1 MNFNQLYFY
10 INFYKYIN
18 NKLFNMAQAQV
29 NNMLGAILETAVNEQ
44 VSLEFTELLSNIPHT
59 IPDIIGIYDRLTNIE
74 RKALI
79 LKIRGEGA
87 DIKWLLEFY
96 LHNIYPGDY
105 SFDIKHALESLSKHP
120 NRSTIIDKLLL
131 GMNLTDEEEL
141 VIDNGRHSG
150 CSFMGLRYWLGVIF
164 KKMEG
169 NSYDNYH
176 LVFDEG
182 ERQRI
187 VKLF

>member
-1 MNFNQLYFY
+1 
-10 INFYKYIN
+10 
-18 NKLFNMAQAQV
+18 MAQAKV
-29 NNMLGAILETAVNEQ
+29 NNMLCDILEMDVNEQ
-44 VSLEFTELLSNIPHT
+44 VSPEFTELLSNIPHT
-59 IPDIIGIYDRLTNIE
+59 IPDIIGIYDRLTTIE

-79 LKIRGEGA
+79 LKIRGKGA

-96 LHNIYPGDY
+96 LHGIYPGIYPGDY
-105 SFDIKHALESLSKHP
+105 LFYIEHALKSLSKHP
-120 NRSTIIDKLLL
+120 NRSTIIEKLLL

-141 VIDNGRHSG
+141 VIDHKDHSAN
-150 CSFMGLRYWLGVIF
+150 SFMDLRYWLCVIF
-164 KKMEG
+164 NTMKG
-169 NSYDNYH
+169 DSYDNYH